1 MRTEIIRTKIAQIR
15 ESLELIRNNVPDNF
29 EDFASLGLIKDGMYK
44 RIEFCIQN
52 VFDICAILDTDLRLG
67 IPQSDDNI
75 LEIMVANGIINKD
88 IKTKLKLM
96 KGFRNILVHRYGGID
111 DALTYEFFNENIIDF
126 DEFITEISEY
136 INGK

>member
-75 LEIMVANGIINKD
+75 LEIMVANGIINED
-88 IKTKLKLM
+88 MKTKLKLM